1 MDSSPRSGRTP
12 SRNTALRHGSEAT
25 NNAEWQQ
32 HPRRKDG
39 ALTTRRPHRHYRAF
53 RCQETS
59 HARRQPLHRGDCQ
72 AAAVS
77 CHALARWD
85 GNASPLPPPPSRLAS
100 DERVAATDRQRPPR
114 SRCGDAPSPK
124 PLPNDSAGGQREA
137 TATVSTQVS
146 RPTCSARPSGPGAA
160 FGRRGKR
167 ALAPS
172 ANTGRTMQIK
182 CLDAVGAKQ
191 QLRFPLQS
199 LRSGSTSP
207 HAKKQPGRHAAQA
220 PAAQTPAQARRR
232 RAPAPM
238 TGLQDAVRKN
248 TATGRNAP
256 KQPLHFTEG
265 KRANAAQS
273 HEIIRVG
280 RHSCNTKVSRC
291 RRAKLAIKKLRPRTS
306 GRTGPCFPK
315 STSPAEKTLTHSLG
329 NKTKNTRIHE
339 AKRGNTETRTR
350 CVSTSVRGPRCQ
362 KTCSESK
369 SLSPCTAGV
378 AKRKEPGKPAIVA
391 AHVRGSAQHEGN
403 SGRKGDSIRVGRK
416 SDVHFVKG
424 ACFSASAS
432 FSRRVKNATT
442 GKDD

>member
-72 AAAVS
+72 APAVPATRLRAGTETQVLFHLRRHGWRATS
-77 CHALARWD
+77 AMRRRIANARR
-85 GNASPLPPPPSRLAS
+85 A
-100 DERVAATDRQRPPR
+100 VAA
-114 SRCGDAPSPK
+114 GDAPSPK
-124 PLPNDSAGGQREA
+124 PLPHDSAGGQREA

-191 QLRFPLQS
+191 SFASHSKVSAAGRPAPTRKNSPADTPRRLRGSNPGPGAKTPRSRANDRPGKMQS
-199 LRSGSTSP
+199 EKTQRLAATHRSNPFTS
-207 HAKKQPGRHAAQA
+207 
-220 PAAQTPAQARRR
+220 R
-232 RAPAPM
+232 RANEQTQHRA
-238 TGLQDAVRKN
+238 TKSFEWDD
-248 TATGRNAP
+248 TAATRRC
-256 KQPLHFTEG
+256 
-265 KRANAAQS
+265 RAA
-273 HEIIRVG
+273 
-280 RHSCNTKVSRC
+280 

-315 STSPAEKTLTHSLG
+315 STSPAEKTLTQSLG
-329 NKTKNTRIHE
+329 NKTKTHAYTKQKGGTPKRE
-339 AKRGNTETRTR
+339 LAVSQRACAGLGAKRRALSQSPLVPAQPASQSARKQANLPLSLRTLAARRNTKAT
-350 CVSTSVRGPRCQ
+350 VG
-362 KTCSESK
+362 
-369 SLSPCTAGV
+369 
-378 AKRKEPGKPAIVA
+378 GKVI
-391 AHVRGSAQHEGN
+391 
-403 SGRKGDSIRVGRK
+403 
-416 SDVHFVKG
+416 
-424 ACFSASAS
+424 ASAS
-432 FSRRVKNATT
+432 GGKAMFTSSKARASLLQLLSREE
-442 GKDD
+442 